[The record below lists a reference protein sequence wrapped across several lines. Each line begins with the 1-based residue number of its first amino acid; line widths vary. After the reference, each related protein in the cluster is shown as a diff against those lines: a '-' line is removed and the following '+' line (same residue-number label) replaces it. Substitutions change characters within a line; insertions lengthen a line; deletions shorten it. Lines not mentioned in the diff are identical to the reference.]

1 MPTNLNRI
9 RCEQGYSAH
18 RLAEVLGV
26 KERTVMFWQAGDHFP
41 CWKYGRRLERLFG
54 TPLEILLAPERESA
68 PADDDEGAKSEA
80 LSTTNRYE

>member
-1 MPTNLNRI
+1 MPTNLKRI

-41 CWKYGRRLERLFG
+41 SWRYGRRLERLLN
-54 TPLEILLAPERESA
+54 TPVEILLAPEMKSA
-68 PADDDEGAKSEA
+68 PGEAEGALSEA
-80 LSTTNRYE
+80 LSTTNRND